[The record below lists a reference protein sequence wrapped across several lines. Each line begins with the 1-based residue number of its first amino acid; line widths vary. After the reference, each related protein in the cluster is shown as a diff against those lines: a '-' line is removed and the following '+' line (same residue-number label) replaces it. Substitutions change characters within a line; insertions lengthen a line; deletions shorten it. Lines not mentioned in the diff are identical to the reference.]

1 MVTIEI
7 IKGNVSVILFLSVDK
22 IKFIALWKKLVS
34 VSKDISI
41 LWELVLSFLAALF
54 THIGMELVVY
64 VKVVI

>member
-7 IKGNVSVILFLSVDK
+7 IKDNVSVILFLFVDK
-22 IKFIALWKKLVS
+22 IKFIALWKRLVS

>member
-7 IKGNVSVILFLSVDK
+7 IKDNVSVILFLSVDK

>member
-1 MVTIEI
+1 MVTIKI
-7 IKGNVSVILFLSVDK
+7 TKDNVSSLLLLFVDI

>member
-7 IKGNVSVILFLSVDK
+7 TKGNVSVILFLSVDK